1 MTISHLQSLNPAQ
14 IEAVE
19 HKDGPILVLAG
30 AGTGKT
36 RVLTNRIAN
45 LVLEH
50 KVPPWQIFAVTF
62 TNKATEEM
70 QKRLRSML
78 GNDADDLWI
87 STFHSA
93 ALRILRRHHQELGF
107 TSRFSVYDEQDSRT
121 LVKNLL
127 KELGFDAKKKAPQA
141 FLSRI
146 DRLKGDYI
154 LPSEFKKNASGREQR
169 DAVVYEEYQRAL
181 FRSDAMDFGDLLMH
195 AVTLLTKFPAL
206 LESYRRKIRY
216 VLVDEYQDT
225 NHVQYLFLT
234 LLAKPR
240 NNVLVVGDD
249 DQAIYSFRG
258 ASIRNI
264 LDFEKDFP
272 GAKVVRLEENYR
284 STSVILHAANEVIA
298 QNTQRKGKGLW
309 TGHEGGELIRLF
321 AGYDETDEASFV
333 CGEIKKQQGLM
344 SSFRDIAVFY
354 RTNAQSRALEESLLN
369 HRIPYRIFGGMK
381 FYERKEIKDVLAYLR
396 LLLNQ
401 ADREAFMRIVNTPA
415 RGIGPKTVEGV
426 VEFADENNISLLA
439 AARELSKRQKGLHV
453 FTSLMDLA
461 NTALSSGSVVDL
473 IDLILDKS
481 GYLKSLMEMKD
492 PVAESRVEN
501 LKELRGVAFALL
513 QQQKDLAPLEQLQVF
528 LDRIALT
535 TSSENPQNGNGNGN
549 ESDYV
554 SLMTLHLAKGL
565 EFPVVFLTG
574 MEEGLL
580 PHYRSIGEECAI
592 EEERRLCY
600 VGITR
605 AMRKLFLT
613 RANTR
618 GMFAGDDGGLS
629 TGYYRYASR
638 FLNDLPKETLSE
650 ESSAFLEARD
660 PWELEDLLLDAAES
674 GSKLSPV
681 SFQAGEKPAKEKRP
695 ARKKTYAA
703 TEVPKN
709 LVSGSRV
716 SHPAFGKGIVD
727 RVEGD
732 PDDQAGMAVITVQ
745 FDDFE
750 EPMKLVHKWSRLSL
764 AEK

>member
-1 MTISHLQSLNPAQ
+1 MTNSHLQSLNPAQ
-14 IEAVE
+14 LDAVQ

-36 RVLTNRIAN
+36 RVLTNRIAH

-50 KVPPWQIFAVTF
+50 KIPPWQILAVTF

-70 QKRLRSML
+70 QKRLKAML
-78 GNDADDLWI
+78 GPDADDLWI

-93 ALRILRRHHQELGF
+93 ALRLLRRHYQELGF

-121 LVKNLL
+121 LMKNLL
-127 KELGFDAKKKAPQA
+127 KELGFDAKKTAPQA
-141 FLSRI
+141 FLARI
-146 DRLKGDYI
+146 DQLKGNYI
-154 LPSEFKKNASGREQR
+154 LPSEFKKSASSREQR

-195 AVTLLTKFPAL
+195 AVTLLMKFPAL
-206 LESYRRKIRY
+206 LESYRRKIHY

-272 GAKVVRLEENYR
+272 GAKIVRLEENYR
-284 STSVILHAANEVIA
+284 STSIILHAANEVIA
-298 QNTQRKGKGLW
+298 RNTQRKGKDLW
-309 TGHEGGELIRLF
+309 TGHEGGDPIRLF
-321 AGYDETDEASFV
+321 AGYDETDEATFV
-333 CGEIKKQQGLM
+333 CEEIKKQRE
-344 SSFRDIAVFY
+344 SAASFRDIAIFY
-354 RTNAQSRALEESLLN
+354 RTNAQSRALEECLLTY
-369 HRIPYRIFGGMK
+369 RIPYRIFGGMK

-396 LLLNQ
+396 LLLNE
-401 ADREAFMRIVNTPA
+401 ADREAFMRIVNTPP

-426 VEFADENNISLLA
+426 VELANEKNISLVA
-439 AARELSKRQKGLHV
+439 AARELSKRQKGLHA
-453 FTSLMDLA
+453 FTALMDLA
-461 NTALSSGSVVDL
+461 RTAVPSVSIVDL

-481 GYLKSLMEMKD
+481 DYLKSLQEMKD
-492 PVAESRVEN
+492 PVAESRIEN
-501 LKELRGVAFALL
+501 LKELRGVAFAL
-513 QQQKDLAPLEQLQVF
+513 QQRDLAPLEQLQAF

-535 TSSENPQNGNGNGN
+535 TSSENPQNGAGNVD
-549 ESDYV
+549 DYV

-580 PHYRSIGEECAI
+580 PHYRSISEELAL

-605 AMRKLFLT
+605 AMRRLYLT

-618 GMFAGDDGGLS
+618 GMFAGDDGGVS

-638 FLNDLPKETLSE
+638 FLSDVPRETLSE
-650 ESSAFLEARD
+650 DSSAFLEVSD
-660 PWELEDLLLDAAES
+660 PWELEDSLLDSLEFD
-674 GSKLSPV
+674 SKASPV
-681 SFQAGEKPAKEKRP
+681 SFPDEEKPKKGRRP
-695 ARKKTYAA
+695 ARNKTYAA

-709 LVSGSRV
+709 IVSGSLV
-716 SHPAFGKGIVD
+716 YHPTFGRGIVD

-732 PDDQAGMAVITVQ
+732 PEDEAGMAVITVQ

-764 AEK
+764 AE